1 MASSGTVST
10 TTFTTRSVIDR
21 AFRRAKIPSEAITG
35 EMIQIALEN
44 LYLELS
50 HLANLGA
57 PLWCVDKI
65 VLGTYIGQAGV
76 TLPLGTVDVM
86 NANFRLLQ
94 NVTGTTTTLAATIT
108 TLFSSATQVTTAGFL
123 PATTQTLTLNF
134 QTSSDGITWTTIL
147 AVASASYTAGVWAW
161 FDLDGAQAALY
172 QRVQATAGS
181 MNFTTWYMGNQ
192 PSSIPMARL
201 NQDDYTALPNLV
213 SPGKPIQYWLNRV
226 IPQPVMQTWPVTD
239 STNQYGQ
246 FVIWRQ
252 RYIQDVGT
260 MQQTLDI
267 PQSWY
272 ESVTWGLAFRVAQ
285 EDPNMSEQVLANIEG
300 RYRSAL
306 GEAMDENRDNSPQF
320 YASQIGVY
328 TA

>member
-1 MASSGTVST
+1 MTSSGTVSQT
-10 TTFTTRSVIDR
+10 VFRTRSVIDR
-21 AFRRAKIPSEAITG
+21 AFRRAKIPSEAVTG
-35 EMIQIALEN
+35 EMIQIANEN
-44 LYLELS
+44 LYLTLS

-57 PLWCVDKI
+57 PLWCVEK
-65 VLGTYIGQAGV
+65 VLLGTYIGQAGV
-76 TLPLGTVDVM
+76 TLPVGTVDVM

-108 TLFSSATQVTTAGFL
+108 TVFASATQVTTAGFL
-123 PATTQTLTLNF
+123 PNGNQTLTLNF

-147 AVASASYTAGVWAW
+147 AVASADYTDGVWAW

-172 QRVQATAGS
+172 QRIQATSGS

-201 NQDDYTALPNLV
+201 NQDDYTALPNLA
-213 SPGKPIQYWLNRV
+213 SSGKPIQYWLNRV

-239 STNQYGQ
+239 SANQYGQ

-267 PQSWY
+267 PQAWF
-272 ESVTWGLAFRVAQ
+272 ESVVWGLAFRVAQ
-285 EDPNMSEQVLANIEG
+285 EDPNTREDVVANIEG

-306 GEAMDENRDNSPQF
+306 LEAQSENRDNSPQY
-320 YASQIGVY
+320 YAPQIAQY
-328 TA
+328 SA